1 MFEGTLLDSSSAR
14 RPVLGLAQWIV
25 SVEIGILGFV
35 LGAMKLP
42 VAATP
47 HGTKILLLRAVIL
60 GGILMFYSLSVC
72 YAYKDARRQGFHAWL
87 WAAIV
92 IVANLPGFLIYLIYS
107 ALETGDWKRATLPI
121 AYTSEVFLVS
131 LAALVPLIYTQALPI
146 AFNLTKPVLPPSRGA
161 SQSTPQRDRTRNRAA
176 QANTIT
182 DPPIIPTEIRYGV
195 HDEKPMPPD
204 AGPYIP
210 GLPPGIGG
218 SGDGPLIGLFPTNP
232 GPPSLEPKPAESAR
246 MRIKV
251 SVGVEAA
258 KLIYGPR
265 PEYPR
270 LAVIARVQGTVRIHA
285 IIGTDGTV
293 QHLTVLSGHPLLI
306 ASARDAVANWRY
318 QPTLLNGEPVE
329 VDTEIDVIFKLNN

>member
-35 LGAMKLP
+35 LGAMRLP

-92 IVANLPGFLIYLIYS
+92 VVANLLGFLIYLVYS

-121 AYTSEVFLVS
+121 AYTSEVFLVC

-146 AFNLTKPVLPPSRGA
+146 GFNLTKPILPPARKIGGPPKPHNPVGDPTHDP
-161 SQSTPQRDRTRNRAA
+161 QTLTTPTV
-176 QANTIT
+176 I
-182 DPPIIPTEIRYGV
+182 PPQIDYGV
-195 HDEKPMPPD
+195 HEVLKPPD
-204 AGPYIP
+204 VGVGVP
-210 GLPPGIGG
+210 GLPDGLGGGPGG
-218 SGDGPLIGLFPTNP
+218 GPLEEVLQSLAGQSLPAFKPEVTTP
-232 GPPSLEPKPAESAR
+232 RRVVTPS
-246 MRIKV
+246 V
-251 SVGVEAA
+251 VEAA
-258 KLIYGPR
+258 KLIYGPA

-270 LAVIARVQGTVRIHA
+270 LAIMTRVQGTVRIHA